1 MYIRIKGKDFT
12 YMEKLAYF
20 GHYISFNFL
29 QGNTY
34 QEEIKLEKSF
44 KQLTTLAFRRKN
56 LHIYNNKI
64 NLLNLKY
71 YVKIIN

>member
-1 MYIRIKGKDFT
+1 
-12 YMEKLAYF
+12 MEKLTYYFNSIFF